1 MTQQLLLGEALLVI
15 MARTGLYVTGS
26 ETGLLLWKCI
36 GAARKSVGQVSYV
49 YQGQNQG
56 VFMVIGK

>member
-1 MTQQLLLGEALLVI
+1 MVI